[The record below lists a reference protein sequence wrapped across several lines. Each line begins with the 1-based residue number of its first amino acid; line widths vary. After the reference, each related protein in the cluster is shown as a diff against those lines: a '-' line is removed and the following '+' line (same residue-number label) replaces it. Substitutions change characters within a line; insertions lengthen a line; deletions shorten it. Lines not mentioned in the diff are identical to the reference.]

1 MTTFPRAAPWTTG
14 SAVLLATAPL
24 YGLSFPLAAQTTPG
38 APPGQVAPTAAPPSP
53 SPAAETSGWSD
64 IGLWG
69 VIGLV
74 VAAAIIIV
82 LLVGRK
88 RRAR

>member
-1 MTTFPRAAPWTTG
+1 MTAFPSAARG
-14 SAVLLATAPL
+14 AALLWATAPL

-38 APPGQVAPTAAPPSP
+38 APPGQVAPAAGPTSP
-53 SPAAETSGWSD
+53 TPAAESSGWSD

-74 VAAAIIIV
+74 VAAAIVIV
-82 LLVGRK
+82 FVMGRK
-88 RRAR
+88 RRPR